1 MENKPKRLSR
11 EDYQRLITFFVAT
24 RGTCDRLRT
33 ATTLWDESG
42 KMLSGGYNGSP
53 PKNPHCDEGGHLMV
67 EGHCVRTN
75 HGEENAILNAGDLAR
90 LKGATAYIIGRPC
103 YHCVRKLISVG
114 IKEIEF
120 IGDYKNSLGAEN
132 VESLCGGNGISL
144 RVAGFDFVEV
154 LRKAIEFLQGPG
166 GPLKDSAK
174 IKIAEEE

>member
-1 MENKPKRLSR
+1 MIDMKNKIAIIFS
-11 EDYQRLITFFVAT
+11 
-24 RGTCDRLRT
+24 
-33 ATTLWDESG
+33 
-42 KMLSGGYNGSP
+42 
-53 PKNPHCDEGGHLMV
+53 LM
-67 EGHCVRTN
+67 
-75 HGEENAILNAGDLAR
+75 ILL
-90 LKGATAYIIGRPC
+90 
-103 YHCVRKLISVG
+103 VG
-114 IKEIEF
+114 ISFIGSALAISEIV